1 MKEMVTN
8 RKIPS
13 SFRDPS
19 GFIFFRDSTVY
30 RQVNAVYKENY
41 DQLINSGLYK
51 ALVNAELLIPHQ
63 EVGLNEAKSDKAYK
77 VIRPEVL
84 HYISY
89 PYEWSFSQL
98 KHAALITLKTQRT
111 ALDYG
116 MSLKDSSAYNIQFR
130 KGKAIFIDT
139 LSFGKYREGQPWVAY
154 RQFCQHFFAPL
165 VLMSYRDIRLNKLF
179 RVFIDGP
186 PLDLA
191 SALLPFSTYFR
202 FSMLSHIH
210 LHARSQKYY
219 EGKTVDTDGREM
231 SRLSFLA
238 LIDNLESAI
247 NGLKWEPRSTEW
259 ANYYEGTNYSSDAF
273 QCKKQLVNEFLDKV
287 NPKKIWDLGANTGR
301 FSRLASDK
309 GIQTISFDIDPAAVE
324 KSYLECVEKGET
336 NILPLVLDL
345 TNPSPA
351 IGWENE
357 ERMSFLERG
366 PADAVFAL
374 ALIHHLAIS
383 NNLPFGKIADF
394 FNKICNWLIIEF
406 VPKNDSQVQRL
417 LATREDLFVDYKQQ
431 VFESEFSKYFKIKA
445 SVKITNSERT
455 LYLMEKTL
463 N

>member
-19 GFIFFRDSTVY
+19 GFLFFREGSVY

-51 ALVNAELLIPHQ
+51 AIVNAELLIPHQ
-63 EVGLNEAKSDKAYK
+63 EVDLNEAKSDKAYK

-84 HYISY
+84 HFISY

-98 KHAALITLKTQRT
+98 KHAALTTLKTQRT

-139 LSFGKYREGQPWVAY
+139 LSFEKYREGQPWVAY

-179 RVFIDGP
+179 RVFIDGL

-210 LHARSQKYY
+210 LHAKSQKYY
-219 EGKTVDTDGREM
+219 EDKTVDTDGRKM
-231 SRLSFLA
+231 GRLSFLA

-247 NGLKWEPRSTEW
+247 NGLKWEPQSTEW

-273 QCKKQLVNEFLDKV
+273 QHKKQLVNEFLDKV
-287 NPKKIWDLGANTGR
+287 NPKKVWDLGANTGH

-309 GIQTISFDIDPAAVE
+309 GIQTISFDISPAAVE

-383 NNLPFGKIADF
+383 NNLPFGKIA
-394 FNKICNWLIIEF
+394 
-406 VPKNDSQVQRL
+406 
-417 LATREDLFVDYKQQ
+417 
-431 VFESEFSKYFKIKA
+431 
-445 SVKITNSERT
+445 
-455 LYLMEKTL
+455 
-463 N
+463 